1 VTLAA
6 LAAQV
11 VARPVKL
18 VLTRRQMFLMTG
30 YRPRSRQYVALG
42 ANLNGRITS
51 LIHEGTA
58 ETSRYEQFVEPLTAV
73 ARYIYSCPNVR
84 TRGRILPLDASTPC
98 HMRGP
103 GFASG
108 ILAIECAMDELAHTL
123 KMDPIELRR
132 RNEPKVDEDQ
142 SRPFSSRS
150 LIKCL
155 DMGAEQFGWI
165 ARNPLPQS
173 MRDGRLLLGWGVA
186 SASYP
191 VLFGAAA
198 VRARLLADGCV
209 EIEAA
214 TSDMGPGTYTVM
226 TQVAAEFLGVSLE
239 QVRIKLGQSDFPPTP
254 PHGGSMTVASVGSAV
269 RAACLALKNEVARC
283 ATTDQRSP
291 MFGTKLEAVN
301 FHAGRL
307 SLSSNMSCGPTYRDI
322 VAVCGGTP
330 IEAIGFVNHDTASS
344 FSMYSFGAVFA
355 EVAVDPDLGIIQV
368 RRVLG
373 VYSIGRT
380 VNPLL
385 AASQGI
391 GGMVGGIGM
400 ALMER
405 AVLDSRDGRVVN
417 AHMADYLVPVNLDIP
432 DLEVRFVEEDDP
444 HVNAIGAKGFGEL
457 ALIGTAPAIANAVFH
472 ATGKRVRE
480 LPMRVESFLRGR
492 QETPRTDKF

>member
-1 VTLAA
+1 MKLPGVLTVITHRSAPRLSYKPHKSIVDPEFGERLHVLQTDEIRFFGQPIAVVVAETLDHAERAAAALRIEYFERKPLVDSQDPRAVAIIPDIGREPGILQADRGRGGADGALATARVSVQATYEIARENHNTIEPHATIASWEGNKLTLWSKSQYVGNEQAEIAAVFGLSPENVQVICPFVGGGFGTSLRSWPHVTLAA

-239 QVRIKLGQSDFPPTP
+239 QVQNQARAIRFSSDPAPWRFND
-254 PHGGSMTVASVGSAV
+254 
-269 RAACLALKNEVARC
+269 C
-283 ATTDQRSP
+283 
-291 MFGTKLEAVN
+291 
-301 FHAGRL
+301 
-307 SLSSNMSCGPTYRDI
+307 
-322 VAVCGGTP
+322 
-330 IEAIGFVNHDTASS
+330 
-344 FSMYSFGAVFA
+344 SFG
-355 EVAVDPDLGIIQV
+355 
-368 RRVLG
+368 R
-373 VYSIGRT
+373 IGR
-380 VNPLL
+380 PR
-385 AASQGI
+385 
-391 GGMVGGIGM
+391 GM
-400 ALMER
+400 
-405 AVLDSRDGRVVN
+405 SS
-417 AHMADYLVPVNLDIP
+417 
-432 DLEVRFVEEDDP
+432 
-444 HVNAIGAKGFGEL
+444 AK
-457 ALIGTAPAIANAVFH
+457 
-472 ATGKRVRE
+472 K
-480 LPMRVESFLRGR
+480 
-492 QETPRTDKF
+492 